1 MFDTHTHLNF
11 HTLDGKTEEIIRQAN
26 DAGVT
31 HFVVPGT
38 DFSTSQKAVELAN
51 TFAKHNVYAAVGI
64 HPHHVFEAQQ
74 KGEESYSADIKKIEG
89 LLADKRVVAVG
100 EVGLDRHYYEATKY
114 QNYNVT
120 EEFIKTQQA
129 IFNEHVKLAL
139 THDKTLII
147 HHREAKKD
155 LLECLAEVWSGSLA
169 RRSVI
174 HCCEPDHDLL
184 AYAKEHK
191 LFIGVDGDVT
201 YDKNKQAFIKE
212 VPLDMLVLETD
223 APFLIPEPHRSKP
236 RDVRGPNVPAY
247 LTLIAE
253 KVAKVKD
260 ISVDEVQK
268 ATFENAME
276 LFRL

>member
-11 HTLDGKTEEIIRQAN
+11 HSLEGKTKDIIRQAN
-26 DAGVT
+26 DEGVT
-31 HFVVPGT
+31 HFVIPGT
-38 DFSTSQKAVELAN
+38 DFPTSQKAVDLAN
-51 TFAKHNVYAAVGI
+51 TFADKNVYAAVGI

-74 KGEESYSADIKKIEG
+74 KGEESYGADIKKIER

-114 QNYNVT
+114 QNYDVT
-120 EEFIKTQQA
+120 EEFIKTQQI

-139 THDKTLII
+139 KHDKTLII

-155 LLECLAEVWSGSLA
+155 LLDCLAEVWSGSLS

-201 YDKNKQAFIKE
+201 YDKKKQAFIKE

-253 KVAKVKD
+253 KVANVKD
-260 ISVDEVQK
+260 VSVDEVKK
-268 ATFENAME
+268 ATFENALE
-276 LFRL
+276 LFQL